1 MGKRLRTILLAL
13 LAMLLPAL
21 PAAGQVSGVVFDEQ
35 GAPVAQAS
43 VMVYADSL
51 LKPPF
56 LGYAITN
63 GQGRFSIA
71 VGRERGMWLSVRSVG
86 HAAAAMPLAEEDSVV
101 QVALTGDAHLMDEV
115 LVKGRYSGIKVLGDT
130 IRFDTGYFR
139 TGAEDNLADVLRR
152 LPGVKVEDDGTV
164 SYGDKAVDDVLID
177 GRKVFDS
184 RDGSAVVAT
193 LSAKHVTG
201 AEIWQ
206 NYKPDSIA
214 SDKPRSDRQALNVK
228 TDGVKASGSA
238 AVGAGWQD
246 AALAD
251 ARLMLM
257 RGNASATLRMAANNV
272 MRTTISDT
280 DFQNSLRGTEKWISD
295 NTSTSNMAAGGGVM
309 TSPPGDSRRAR
320 SAAPQLSLNLR
331 PSGRLTLRLA
341 ALGNAMSYGT
351 RSVATETY
359 LSDNSRREWGRE
371 SHDIYRFGN
380 VSASAKYKASPKVE
394 LGAAAVYSHQ
404 DARGSSASTDSSPG
418 GMNLLDRRRDNA
430 NQLHLTTYATA
441 RAGRTVTRV
450 YGTLLR
456 KSRRETLSLLSDTLL
471 LPLAYAPGGSGALP
485 YALGSLRRERLTEGN
500 IEAATDIRLD
510 KRGHKVYAGV
520 EMGVRSSTISDDT
533 ASPQAPADHRT
544 DRTAALRVAFGR
556 ESMGLT
562 YKAGARLWR
571 AGASG
576 GGQYAGDGSW
586 YVDPDLSMSL
596 QLQGGHSL
604 SASWQCSSRLTDAA
618 LLSPLW
624 KLSSATSLQSASGM
638 RSLVRRMPMLMASY
652 FYSRPRSGTFV
663 TLNAWHSRANGVQR
677 LCIAQQ
683 GAVSTVFWDG
693 GGLLRSTGASLLATS
708 GVGHLPLEAR
718 LSASASGSKGNS
730 LLNGEDNT
738 SRHRRAGGSLSLVS
752 RFRGSWNGELSARRS
767 VSRTRSTMAPA
778 ESVERRWGA
787 SGKASYARGAWRAW
801 LKVSYSHGSAALTQG
816 AGYSLCD
823 VSASVERRWG
833 AWGVKCEADNL
844 LHLGG
849 YTWQSESLTPYSL
862 TRRVYELRPGFVA
875 LSATLRF

>member
-1 MGKRLRTILLAL
+1 MLFLLL
-13 LAMLLPAL
+13 LCVLAL

-71 VGRERGMWLSVRSVG
+71 VSRRRGLWLSVRSVG
-86 HAAAAMPLAEEDSVV
+86 HAAAAMPLTEEDSVV
-101 QVALTGDAHLMDEV
+101 QVALTNDAHLMDEV

-152 LPGVKVEDDGTV
+152 LPGVRVEDDGTV
-164 SYGDKAVDDVLID
+164 TYGNKAVDDVLID

-184 RDGSAVVAT
+184 RDGAAVVGT

-206 NYKPDSIA
+206 NYKPDSMA

-238 AVGAGWQD
+238 AMGAGWQD

-257 RGNASATLRMAANNV
+257 RGSASATLRMAANNV
-272 MRTTISDT
+272 RRPTISDT
-280 DFQNSLRGTEKWISD
+280 DFQNSLRGTEKWTSD
-295 NTSTSNMAAGGGVM
+295 NTSTSNYAAGGGVL
-309 TSPPGDSRRAR
+309 TAPPGDSRRAR

-331 PSGRLTLRLA
+331 PSDRLTLRVA

-380 VSASAKYKASPKVE
+380 VSASAKYMASRKLE

-404 DARGSSASTDSSPG
+404 DARRSATATDSSPG

-450 YGTLLR
+450 YATLLR
-456 KSRRETLSLLSDTLL
+456 KSLRETLSLLSDTVL
-471 LPLAYAPGGSGALP
+471 LPLAYATGGDGALP

-500 IEAATDIRLD
+500 IDAATDIRLD
-510 KRGHKVYAGV
+510 KRGHKLYGGV
-520 EMGVRSSTISDDT
+520 EMGVRSSAISDDT
-533 ASPQAPADHRT
+533 ASPQAPADRRT

-556 ESMGLT
+556 ESMALT
-562 YKAGARLWR
+562 YKVGARLWR
-571 AGASG
+571 ADASG

-596 QLQGGHSL
+596 QLHGGHSV
-604 SASWQCSSRLTDAA
+604 SASWQCASRLVDALEAAVGHLAAVGLRAA
-618 LLSPLW
+618 LARAPHAHAHGHLLLFPPALGHVCHAQRLALARQRCAAALHSAARNGEHRVLGRRRAAPLHGGEP
-624 KLSSATSLQSASGM
+624 LGNERGGASALGGAPFGQRERQQEQLIAQ
-638 RSLVRRMPMLMASY
+638 RRGQHEPPPQGGRVALAGEPL
-652 FYSRPRSGTFV
+652 PRQLERGTFRAP
-663 TLNAWHSRANGVQR
+663 LGEPHPRHDGSRGERGAAVGRERQGIVCPRR
-677 LCIAQQ
+677 LA
-683 GAVSTVFWDG
+683 GMAE
-693 GGLLRSTGASLLATS
+693 GGLLPRLGGPYAGRGLLAVRR
-708 GVGHLPLEAR
+708 VG
-718 LSASASGSKGNS
+718 
-730 LLNGEDNT
+730 
-738 SRHRRAGGSLSLVS
+738 
-752 RFRGSWNGELSARRS
+752 
-767 VSRTRSTMAPA
+767 
-778 ESVERRWGA
+778 
-787 SGKASYARGAWRAW
+787 
-801 LKVSYSHGSAALTQG
+801 
-816 AGYSLCD
+816 
-823 VSASVERRWG
+823 
-833 AWGVKCEADNL
+833 
-844 LHLGG
+844 LGG
-849 YTWQSESLTPYSL
+849 AQVG
-862 TRRVYELRPGFVA
+862 RVGREV
-875 LSATLRF
+875 

>member
-1 MGKRLRTILLAL
+1 MRGRVLRTILWAT

-71 VGRERGMWLSVRSVG
+71 VSRRQGLWLSVRSVG

-101 QVALTGDAHLMDEV
+101 QVALTNDAHLMDEV

-152 LPGVKVEDDGTV
+152 LPGVRVEDDGTV
-164 SYGDKAVDDVLID
+164 TYGNKAVDDVLID

-184 RDGSAVVAT
+184 RDGAAVVGT
-193 LSAKHVTG
+193 LSARHVTG

-206 NYKPDSIA
+206 NYKPDSMA

-238 AVGAGWQD
+238 AMGAGWQD

-257 RGNASATLRMAANNV
+257 RGSASATLRMAANNV
-272 MRTTISDT
+272 RRPTISDT
-280 DFQNSLRGTEKWISD
+280 DFQNSLRGTEKWTSD
-295 NTSTSNMAAGGGVM
+295 NTSTSNYAAGGGVL
-309 TSPPGDSRRAR
+309 TAPPGDSRRAR

-331 PSGRLTLRLA
+331 PSERLTLRVA

-380 VSASAKYKASPKVE
+380 VSASAKYMASRKLE

-404 DARGSSASTDSSPG
+404 DARRSATATDSSPG
-418 GMNLLDRRRDNA
+418 GMNLLDRRRDNT

-450 YGTLLR
+450 YATLLR
-456 KSRRETLSLLSDTLL
+456 KSLRETLSLLSDTVL
-471 LPLAYAPGGSGALP
+471 LPLAYATGGDGALP
-485 YALGSLRRERLTEGN
+485 YALGSLRRERLTEGS
-500 IEAATDIRLD
+500 IDAATDIRLD
-510 KRGHKVYAGV
+510 KRGHKLYGGV
-520 EMGVRSSTISDDT
+520 EMGVRSAAISDDT
-533 ASPQAPADHRT
+533 ASPQAPADRRT

-556 ESMGLT
+556 ESMALT
-562 YKAGARLWR
+562 YKVGARLWR
-571 AGASG
+571 ADASG

-596 QLQGGHSL
+596 QLHGGHSV
-604 SASWQCSSRLTDAA
+604 SASWQCASRLVDAP
-618 LLSPLW
+618 LL
-624 KLSSATSLQSASGM
+624 SATSLQSASEL
-638 RSLVRRMPMLMASY
+638 RSLVRRMPMLMATY

-693 GGLLRSTGASLLATS
+693 GGLLRSTGASLSVTS

-718 LSASASGSKGNS
+718 LSASVSGSKSNS

-767 VSRTRSTMAPA
+767 VSRTRATMAPG
-778 ESVERRWGA
+778 ESVERQWGA
-787 SGKASYARGAWRAW
+787 SGKASYARGGWRAW
-801 LKVSYSHGSAALTQG
+801 LKVGYSHGSAALTQG

-849 YTWQSESLTPYSL
+849 YTWQSESLTAYSL
-862 TRRVYELRPGFVA
+862 SRRVYELRPGFIA